1 MHLSLTAER
10 RIAAAPEA
18 VFALA
23 LDCDRFPTFF
33 QGYGP
38 IPGLKRITPLSPAAV
53 GSLRSLENLDGSKL
67 MERITAL
74 ETPHRHAY
82 LLSGFQPPLAWLAR
96 EGHADWSF
104 ERESVDGNDST
115 RVVWRY
121 RFELTSA
128 LAWPL
133 AAPLLHGFMRAAM
146 QRCLDRMAQALE
158 SAWRKERR

>member
-1 MHLSLTAER
+1 MHLSLIAER

-23 LDCDRFPTFF
+23 LDSERFPPLFD
-33 QGYGP
+33 GYGP
-38 IPGLKRITPLSPAAV
+38 IPGLKRITALAPAAV
-53 GSLRSLENLDGSKL
+53 GSLRALENRDGSKL

-74 ETPHRHAY
+74 EPARRHAY
-82 LLSGFQPPLAWLAR
+82 VLYGLRPPLAWLAR
-96 EGHADWSF
+96 EGQADWTF
-104 ERESVDGNDST
+104 ESEPDAGAEAT

-133 AAPLLHGFMRAAM
+133 AAPLLSGCMQAAM
-146 QRCLDRMAQALE
+146 RRCLDNMARSLE
-158 SAWRKERR
+158 SAWRRERD